1 MSVTVYTS
9 NTCPWCVKTKEY
21 LASNGVDYK
30 EINVTQD
37 KEAAKE
43 IVEKTGQRGVPIID
57 IDGQYILGFDK
68 EEIDRLLN
76 L

>member
-9 NTCPWCVKTKEY
+9 NTCPWCVKTKDY
-21 LASNGVDYK
+21 LASNGISYNEV
-30 EINVTQD
+30 NVSQD
-37 KEAAKE
+37 KAAAAA
-43 IVEKTGQRGVPIID
+43 IVERTGQRGVPIID
-57 IDGQYILGFDK
+57 IDGEIVLGFDK

>member
-9 NTCPWCVKTKEY
+9 NTCPWCVKTKDY
-21 LASNGVDYK
+21 LASNGIAYN
-30 EINVTQD
+30 EINVSQD
-37 KEAAKE
+37 KAAAEA
-43 IVEKTGQRGVPIID
+43 IVERTGQRGVPIID
-57 IDGQYILGFDK
+57 IDGEIILGFDK